1 MILTT
6 GLVAG
11 TMALAFGT
19 ATPLQ
24 PVNIVRVDS
33 NTTRVYVDKDTTVHL
48 SDTDAFEIVI
58 DNGKHVLK
66 QGDGVKSYD
75 IKVRRGDI
83 LNVTAL
89 GGFNSDHY
97 KIGGVCVN
105 VYN

>member
-1 MILTT
+1 MLLTS
-6 GLVAG
+6 LLIAS
-11 TMALAFGT
+11 

-24 PVNIVRVDS
+24 PYTISTVD
-33 NTTRVYVDKDTTVHL
+33 NYTTRVRVFSDTTVHMSNTQRL
-48 SDTDAFEIVI
+48 EVVI

-75 IKVRRGDI
+75 IKVKRGDI

-89 GGFNSDHY
+89 GGFNGDRY
-97 KIGGVCVN
+97 KIGSALVN

>member
-1 MILTT
+1 MLLTS
-6 GLVAG
+6 LLIAS
-11 TMALAFGT
+11 

-24 PVNIVRVDS
+24 PYTISTVNNYTTHVRVFH
-33 NTTRVYVDKDTTVHL
+33 DTTVHL
-48 SDTDAFEIVI
+48 SNTQRLEIVV

-66 QGDGVKSYD
+66 QGDGAKSYD
-75 IKVRRGDI
+75 IKVKRGDI

-97 KIGGVCVN
+97 KIGGAFVN